1 MCSATY
7 FRAVSSSLL
16 ILVFSCVGLNRAA
29 ASEESFSHVKANHA
43 RAANLAASLR
53 LKTASGFERSATRI
67 DRPVSC
73 EHRSSASLERD
84 SVAPKEDSCS
94 KSARSCSA
102 TSDRNAGGRASASHP
117 QCCSSS
123 VASPDGSTEGSVAH
137 ADDYFTYRLASPQE
151 HFDMWLKLNLYPALC
166 HTVLCRRQCALNGY
180 ESCNALGV
188 KHSILSDAVQNRA
201 SCDSGGCGADR

>member
-1 MCSATY
+1 MSSAIY
-7 FRAVSSSLL
+7 FRAVSIVLL
-16 ILVFSCVGLNRAA
+16 TWFSFVVLNRAD
-29 ASEESFSHVKANHA
+29 ASEESFSRAKAIQA
-43 RAANLAASLR
+43 RPANSAAPLR
-53 LKTASGFERSATRI
+53 LKTASGLERSATRI

-73 EHRSSASLERD
+73 EHRPSDSSERD
-84 SVAPKEDSCS
+84 SAAKENLGANSG
-94 KSARSCSA
+94 RSCSA
-102 TSDRNAGGRASASHP
+102 TSGKKAGGQGAASQP
-117 QCCSSS
+117 ECCSSS
-123 VASPDGSTEGSVAH
+123 GSSPESPSDARLAVAN
-137 ADDYFTYRLASPQE
+137 DYFSYRLASPQE